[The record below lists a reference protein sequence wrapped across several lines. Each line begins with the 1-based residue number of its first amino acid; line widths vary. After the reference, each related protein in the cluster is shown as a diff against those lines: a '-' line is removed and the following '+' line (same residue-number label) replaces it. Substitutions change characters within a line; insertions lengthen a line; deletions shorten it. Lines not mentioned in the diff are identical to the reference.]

1 MSAGPRFVY
10 ARKLLLDREI
20 LLTLFT
26 MFADQLVFTLRAST
40 SEKWAGGIVAQF
52 GDFLKDH
59 AGAERKAHANCL
71 AILAKYQNRLE
82 LVESMLEI
90 AAEELQHFRE
100 VVGMLHE
107 RGLTLAETL
116 IKDVYAEQMLA
127 QMRPTSEERLLDRLL
142 IASII
147 EARGC
152 ERFGLLGAELLKN
165 GDTKLGEYYTE
176 LSRVEA
182 RHYGA
187 YLRLARHYAPA
198 TVVEA
203 RMSELLDVEASLIR
217 ELPLRAAL
225 H

>member
-1 MSAGPRFVY
+1 MSGASIFVY
-10 ARKLLLDREI
+10 ARRLLLNHEI
-20 LLTLFT
+20 LLALFF
-26 MFADQLVFTLRAST
+26 MFADQLVFALRAST
-40 SEKWAGGIVAQF
+40 SSEWAPGIVAHF

-82 LVESMLEI
+82 LVETMLEV

-116 IKDVYAEQMLA
+116 IKDVYAERMLG
-127 QMRPTSEERLLDRLL
+127 QMRPTSEERLMDRLL

-152 ERFGLLGAELLKN
+152 ERFGLLGAELLRS
-165 GDTKLGEYYTE
+165 GDPKLGEYYTE

-182 RHYGA
+182 RHYGT
-187 YLRLARHYAPA
+187 YLRLARLYAPA
-198 TVVEA
+198 TTVEA
-203 RMSELLDVEASLIR
+203 RMNELLDVEASLIR
-217 ELPLRAAL
+217 DLPVRAAL